1 MKKILV
7 IGLIALIVV
16 GCNQSPPSPAK
27 KYIEWGSDNEIADA
41 MVMKGL
47 FHFVNI
53 EREMAIFYDG
63 LYVKCSCNNKKIK
76 ISSYKTHKHG
86 KKHR

>member
-27 KYIEWGSDNEIADA
+27 KYIEW
-41 MVMKGL
+41 
-47 FHFVNI
+47 
-53 EREMAIFYDG
+53 
-63 LYVKCSCNNKKIK
+63 
-76 ISSYKTHKHG
+76 
-86 KKHR
+86 